1 MVTNHEQGVPDP
13 LAVVARPAPVD
24 PGVLQGFHG
33 RTEFFQNALIKD
45 PLRRRENLRVIRFE
59 KLRDSRRFCF
69 RGDGPSIQPTGERHP
84 AHRCAAGD
92 FEKITPLHCLVFQ

>member
-1 MVTNHEQGVPDP
+1 M
-13 LAVVARPAPVD
+13 D

-59 KLRDSRRFCF
+59 KGLDIRRFRF
-69 RGDGPSIQPTGERHP
+69 RGVDPLCEPRRQGYS
-84 AHRCAAGD
+84 ASGD
-92 FEKITPLHCLVFQ
+92 FEDLASFHWGSLGSSFLSHSPSSSVCGAKAGEFT